1 MILDSM
7 GDKTENPETS
17 QTNWK
22 GRRTGESRDDER
34 IDQGRGGKD
43 RERGVLSGFSRKQNQ

>member
-17 QTNWK
+17 QTSWK

-43 RERGVLSGFSRKQNQ
+43 REGGVLSGFSRKQNQ